1 MPDLVS
7 TVLAA
12 WVLSCVVLF
21 RRWPGRDAAL
31 IALIGGWAFLPT
43 GRYPPSVFFE
53 PLGSGG
59 SMHTIALPVAHPLNK
74 ATAIALGCL
83 AGAILFDWPALRR
96 FRPGWADLPM
106 LAWCLV
112 PLASAPANG
121 LPPAEGLAQARYL
134 VLSWGVPYL
143 MGRVYLTDPDALRR
157 MALGLVLA
165 GVLYLPLCLVELIRR
180 PFLYGMVYGAH
191 PYQLLGAERFLGY
204 RPMVFLEDGNQLG
217 MWMAVAAVAAAWLW
231 KAGRVP
237 SFAGVPAGVVAV
249 SLVTATFLFQSHA
262 AIVLMLVSLALL
274 LFVGQESAAPR
285 ARRRAWMVV
294 VAVLVLGL
302 VVGVSALGVARHS
315 FDPGLRDAL
324 RGAFGAVGKGSF
336 TWRLARY
343 EDHFPQIGRRPILG
357 WARPDWS
364 ASADHRFIDPI
375 GTSLWLHVLG
385 RYGLLGL
392 VVSSAVPIL
401 PVLRVLRRV
410 PRRSWGTPAGSAVSL
425 IAVLLAINLVD
436 SLLNS
441 GWLLPLLAGAGG
453 LNSWLAGQGGT
464 SPSFQGPAWKYDRT
478 TGLFRGAAGP

>member
-12 WVLSCVVLF
+12 WVLACVVLF

-31 IALIGGWAFLPT
+31 VALIGGWAFLPN

-53 PLGSGG
+53 PLGRGG
-59 SMHTIALPVAHPLNK
+59 SMHTIALPTADPFNK

-96 FRPGWADLPM
+96 FRPGWADLPL

-112 PLASAPANG
+112 PLASASANG
-121 LPPAEGLAQARYL
+121 LPPTGGLAQARYL

-157 MALGLVLA
+157 LPLGLVLA

-217 MWMAVAAVAAAWLW
+217 MWMAGAAVSAAWLW

-237 SFAGVPAGVVAV
+237 TFAGVPAGVVAALLV
-249 SLVTATFLFQSHA
+249 SATFLFQSHA
-262 AIVLMLVSLALL
+262 AIALMLVSLALL
-274 LFVGQESAAPR
+274 LFVGQKSAVRRAPK
-285 ARRRAWMVV
+285 RAWMIV
-294 VAVLVLGL
+294 VLVLGL
-302 VVGVSALGVARHS
+302 VVGASVMVFARQS
-315 FDPGLRDAL
+315 FDPGFRTAL

-336 TWRLARY
+336 TWRMARY
-343 EDHFPQIGRRPILG
+343 EDHFPQIARRPILG

-364 ASADHRFIDPI
+364 ASADQTFVDPI
-375 GTSLWLHVLG
+375 GNGLWLHVLG

-392 VVSSAVPIL
+392 VSSAAVLTL

-410 PRRSWGTPAGSAVSL
+410 PRRTWYTPAGSAVSL
-425 IAVLLAINLVD
+425 LAVLLAINLVD

-453 LNSWLAGQGGT
+453 LNSWLSGHGGRIPT
-464 SPSFQGPAWKYDRT
+464 SEGPAWKYDRT